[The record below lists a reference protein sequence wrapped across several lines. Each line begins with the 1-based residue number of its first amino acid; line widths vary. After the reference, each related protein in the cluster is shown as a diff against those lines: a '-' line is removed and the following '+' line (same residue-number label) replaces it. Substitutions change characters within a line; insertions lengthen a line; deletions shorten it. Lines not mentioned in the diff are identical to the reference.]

1 MKMEIDRY
9 IDIDWYTRS
18 FDNNSQSGLSHK
30 LEFLSH
36 EEVKEREKDVLYNDL
51 KLKLKKLTDLT
62 ADDEN
67 KKKQEKQ
74 MERHINLHTALTSSI
89 NDKSEPY
96 TAILE
101 SVKVIDYQPYNL
113 DDPINQRHKYTIES
127 SYLHLDK
134 ESQYDNEFD
143 FFQGNSK

>member
-1 MKMEIDRY
+1 
-9 IDIDWYTRS
+9 
-18 FDNNSQSGLSHK
+18 
-30 LEFLSH
+30 
-36 EEVKEREKDVLYNDL
+36 
-51 KLKLKKLTDLT
+51 
-62 ADDEN
+62 
-67 KKKQEKQ
+67 

>member
-1 MKMEIDRY
+1 MEIDRY

-36 EEVKEREKDVLYNDL
+36 EEVKELEKDVLYNDL

-89 NDKSEPY
+89 NDKSEP
-96 TAILE
+96 
-101 SVKVIDYQPYNL
+101 
-113 DDPINQRHKYTIES
+113 
-127 SYLHLDK
+127 
-134 ESQYDNEFD
+134 
-143 FFQGNSK
+143 